1 MVSIRPQKKP
11 LGSSSSSYW
20 NTAYDRV
27 AVVVNGNARGVTD
40 DLVKILDQI
49 VENGD
54 LFVSRSM
61 VEGRDIARSIAERGY
76 RTVLTGGGDGTF
88 VQMVSWIVKICEAKQ
103 QTPPRFGLLKLG
115 TGNALAWVLGAKYKG
130 GKGIVADLSRLR
142 MDKGSK
148 PIRLIEVED
157 LLTPFAGL
165 GADAIALTHH
175 VRVRDFFERTKPLRP
190 LSTGTVTYTTS
201 LLAWTAPEIAL
212 SQSSNV
218 EIINE
223 GESAFRIGNDREP
236 ESKPIEKGE
245 LIYRG
250 KMRIVAFSTIPYWGF
265 GARIFPYSNKHEDR
279 FSLRIANIGP
289 LRAFT
294 NIRSIW
300 KGTYQNEHLHDFLV
314 DKVSIRCE
322 TPTHFQVGGDVLG
335 RRTVVQA
342 ELSKRPIGIVDYHM

>member
-1 MVSIRPQKKP
+1 MVSIRPSKTR
-11 LGSSSSSYW
+11 LGNSSSSYW
-20 NTAYDRV
+20 NTAFDRV

-61 VEGRDIARSIAERGY
+61 VEGRDIARAIAERGY

-88 VQMVSWIVKICEAKQ
+88 VQMVSWIVKICESAK

-115 TGNALAWVLGAKYKG
+115 TGNALAWVLGAKGKG

-142 MDKGSK
+142 MDEGSK

-165 GADAIALTHH
+165 GADAIALTHYLQ
-175 VRVRDFFERTKPLRP
+175 VRDFFERVKPLRP
-190 LSTGTVTYTTS
+190 LSNGAITYATS
-201 LLAWTAPEIAL
+201 LFTRTAPELAL
-212 SQSSNV
+212 TQSSNV
-218 EIINE
+218 EIVNQ
-223 GESAFRIGNDREP
+223 GDPAFRIGNDREP
-236 ESKPIEKGE
+236 EGQIIKKGE

-250 KMRIVAFSTIPYWGF
+250 PMRLVAFSTIPYWGF
-265 GARIFPYSNKHEDR
+265 GARVFPYSNNREDR
-279 FSLRIANIGP
+279 FNLRIANIGP
-289 LRAFT
+289 LAVFT
-294 NIRSIW
+294 NMRSIW
-300 KGTYQNEHLHDFLV
+300 TGKYQNKRLYDFLV
-314 DKVSIRCE
+314 DKISIHCE
-322 TPTHFQVGGDVLG
+322 LPIHFQVGGDVVG

-342 ELSKRPIGIVDYHM
+342 ELSKRPIRFVDYYM